1 MEEEQDIQS
10 DIVKQKQLRDAQE
23 NAPKDKAIKASGK
36 AHKAGN
42 ITDEEHIENLKNAPN
57 LLGSKLLDNIEG
69 KFAEAGSAIME
80 AAQEDP
86 DTWTDDLIRIGLG
99 GVKNVGTVL
108 EAPGIKQL
116 TQLVGAPAYYVGRT
130 LGYGLERAGV
140 DPRYGH
146 IVGEVGEWFIPG
158 YGMYKAAGKVVKGAK
173 GLRGLS
179 TIDNLSPSVAA
190 ARRGPL
196 SPSSGDIENIESVL
210 NPERLARIKNLKN
223 ELLEQTKPFIEESR
237 ANIAATKNPYL
248 PQRTRVELAGVSKY
262 SGYERGGTFRYKQFK
277 VHQKNMEQQG
287 RSWLG
292 IFQAG
297 FTGAGASRAVPFNQ
311 FRHFHKQKLLEE
323 FGPTLQAMGITE
335 SSLQIHHIAALKSI
349 MGVFD
354 GLQLNSRMYKQVSET
369 ILKEIPGLGLG
380 DMLGNLKPVV
390 GKTSDVGTPHY
401 LVHRFYN
408 DRLGKLGQGEDFFT
422 EKVLRRM
429 AVSPSYRLEKA
440 KEIGEVI
447 KESEKIV
454 TQAQKVYKTLYA
466 QSTTLDDVLEVMSEL
481 NDKGIINLFDE
492 KYQVDKVKEIIETIV
507 NDIEING
514 FPTELGPTWWQEAK
528 EIARKKILKKPT
540 KRGSGPYKPLGSNEP
555 RKIKKTYK
563 RKSKDK

>member
-23 NAPKDKAIKASGK
+23 NQEFDRDMDAYRRGK
-36 AHKAGN
+36 EL
-42 ITDEEHIENLKNAPN
+42 TDEQRKKVLLDNARKRQ
-57 LLGSKLLDNIEG
+57 LLGSQLLDNIG
-69 KFAEAGSAIME
+69 DKFTEFSSSVME
-80 AAQEDP
+80 AAQDDP
-86 DTWTDDLIRIGLG
+86 DTWTDDAIRIGLG
-99 GVKNVGTVL
+99 GLKNVGTL
-108 EAPGIKQL
+108 LSAPGIKQL
-116 TQLVGAPAYYVGRT
+116 TQLVGAPAYYVGRG
-130 LGYGLERAGV
+130 LGYGLEKAGV

-146 IVGEVGEWFIPG
+146 IAGEVGEWFIPG
-158 YGMYKAAGKVVKGAK
+158 YGMYKATGKIVKGAK
-173 GLRGLS
+173 ALKGLS

-210 NPERLARIKNLKN
+210 NPERLTRIKNLKN

-262 SGYERGGTFRYKQFK
+262 SGYERGGTFRYKKFK
-277 VHQKNMEQQG
+277 EHQKNMEQQG

-311 FRHFHKQKLLEE
+311 FRHFHKQRLLEE

-349 MGVFD
+349 MGIFD
-354 GLQLNSRMYKQVSET
+354 GLQLNSRMYRQVSET

-401 LVHRFYN
+401 LVHKFYN
-408 DRLGKLGQGEDFFT
+408 DRLGKIGQGEDFFT

-429 AVSPSYRLEKA
+429 KVDPSYRLEKA

-447 KESEKIV
+447 RESEKIV

-466 QSTTLDDVLEVMSEL
+466 QSTTLDEVLEVMSEL
-481 NDKGIINLFDE
+481 NDKGMINLFDE

-514 FPTELGPTWWQEAK
+514 FPTELGPAWWQEAK
-528 EIARKKILKKPT
+528 EIKKILKKPT
-540 KRGSGPYKPLGSNEP
+540 KRGSGQYKSIGNKNP
-555 RKIKKTYK
+555 RQIRKTYK
-563 RKSKDK
+563 KKSKDK